1 MEYFEPDS
9 RWELY
14 QVTSVEEYIEKFVV
28 KGKFNQTVPTDIQ
41 EAWQT
46 VEYILAHAYYH
57 WPMYDEGFKKAL
69 LIIEMAVKLKAKELE
84 VDLKT
89 KPNKEGKVFDKKL
102 SWLIKDVFRQEHN
115 KFLKDDIDRAR
126 NIRNFLVHP
135 DSNTYLGGMG
145 NIKGN
150 LMLAV
155 NVLNNIFQSN
165 EQHKVLYEKG
175 IDIADS
181 LRGFNNELLVLEYSK
196 PSILIDQV
204 LDFKLVNNKLY
215 LFLNPVRNNI
225 KEVLEH
231 HYSLYPE
238 IICLSEYE
246 INSKEIKGISEEG
259 CQVKIYN
266 TSKVE
271 NINTHQTYLLHIEN
285 SDGSNWEICVL
296 GLKQNTSWRMVELEY
311 KNLEGIEK
319 AEMVNN

>member
-14 QVTSVEEYIEKFVV
+14 QVSSKEEYTEKFVV
-28 KGKFNQTVPTDIQ
+28 KGKFHSCVPTDIQ
-41 EAWQT
+41 DTWQT

-69 LIIEMAVKLKAKELE
+69 LIIEMAVKLKAKELGI
-84 VDLKT
+84 DLKT
-89 KPNKEGKVFDKKL
+89 EPNKKGKVFDKKL
-102 SWLIKDVFRQEHN
+102 SQIIKEVFNQEHN

-135 DSNTYLGGMG
+135 DSNTYMGGMG

-150 LMLAV
+150 LMFIV
-155 NVLNNIFQSN
+155 NVLNGIFKNN
-165 EQHKVLYEKG
+165 EEHIALYQKS

-181 LRGFNNELLVLEYSK
+181 LREFNDELLVLEYDK
-196 PSILIDQV
+196 PSILIDQI
-204 LDFKLVNNKLY
+204 LDFKLINNNLY

-225 KEVLEH
+225 KEILAH

-238 IICLSEYE
+238 VICLHEYKIGSTE
-246 INSKEIKGISEEG
+246 LIGITPEG
-259 CQVKIYN
+259 RQIRIFKTDKAQNLDI
-266 TSKVE
+266 
-271 NINTHQTYLLHIEN
+271 HQNYLSQIDAN
-285 SDGSNWEICVL
+285 KDGDWEICVI

-311 KNLEGIEK
+311 ESLINQKQL
-319 AEMVNN
+319 A